1 MHQLQP
7 EKKRLCFEVS
17 PVWTIVFLFI
27 VMGLIFFAI
36 AIGGIFGPDSI
47 EIVKATDSQGREEIL
62 EFPPEIWKDTLQGQE
77 ISGTFDDLSVFNDEI
92 LFTVVFFKNSSLQSF
107 GFQDMM
113 EMKIGVEGSNDDVKW
128 EEVAPLDKTHTREL
142 TCPQDSLTCQPLTL
156 FQLTKISFKKYKATI
171 KIINQGKQA
180 DMNLFQP
187 KLFFSY
193 ASMNDTFVK
202 LEIAFRYIFLFFNV
216 AILALFLIFTR
227 YKQPF
232 SLWHTEQKW
241 IAFVLFFL
249 ILYNNPIYV
258 LQYLSDLW
266 LFNLLNILFKVT
278 YIAILLF
285 SFLVFTHSIYTKE
298 ENRGVFSFYF
308 PKGILVITLWILTV
322 VSFILVS
329 ITKKYDIA
337 YAFEELAYHNYIAAS
352 IVTLLGVYILLLL
365 YYIVRGIGMMKDLP
379 TKYSAKFKIV
389 YGVTLFVLVVAIAAS
404 VISYSFGKLTSFL
417 FLATL
422 ALLNLWPFAL
432 AIFFLPSNEKHI
444 GEDKDE
450 IRILQGADE
459 EDDEELVV
467 QDEDEEQ

>member
-202 LEIAFRYIFLFFNV
+202 LEIGKFL
-216 AILALFLIFTR
+216 
-227 YKQPF
+227 KQNQ
-232 SLWHTEQKW
+232 S
-241 IAFVLFFL
+241 
-249 ILYNNPIYV
+249 
-258 LQYLSDLW
+258 
-266 LFNLLNILFKVT
+266 
-278 YIAILLF
+278 
-285 SFLVFTHSIYTKE
+285 
-298 ENRGVFSFYF
+298 
-308 PKGILVITLWILTV
+308 
-322 VSFILVS
+322 
-329 ITKKYDIA
+329 
-337 YAFEELAYHNYIAAS
+337 
-352 IVTLLGVYILLLL
+352 
-365 YYIVRGIGMMKDLP
+365 
-379 TKYSAKFKIV
+379 
-389 YGVTLFVLVVAIAAS
+389 
-404 VISYSFGKLTSFL
+404 
-417 FLATL
+417 
-422 ALLNLWPFAL
+422 
-432 AIFFLPSNEKHI
+432 
-444 GEDKDE
+444 
-450 IRILQGADE
+450 
-459 EDDEELVV
+459 
-467 QDEDEEQ
+467 